1 MKPFAR
7 RFYKSR
13 AWKDCRDSYYIS
25 QHGICERCGAGGK
38 IVHHKIELTPENIN
52 DPAVTLNWEVLELV
66 CATCHNLEH
75 HGTEAITDR
84 LAFDA
89 DGNLVQR

>member
-38 IVHHKIELTPENIN
+38 IVHHKIELTAQNIS
-52 DPAVTLNWEVLELV
+52 DPYITLNWDLLELL
-66 CATCHNLEH
+66 CIDCHNQEH
-75 HGTEAITDR
+75 HSSEVVEEGLR
-84 LAFDA
+84 FDA
-89 DGNLVQR
+89 DGNLVRR